1 MNDTSVL
8 FLRNK
13 THLASMRPYLS
24 TLLALSLSLGVSGCA
39 RLSFKGGTSGT
50 MQTADGG
57 YIDNDTGDKI
67 RQEQDEYGNLR
78 DCTVGKSSS
87 RSQLPSCNDIVDRRQ
102 DAEVKSSASSDEM
115 LDNKLSGSRQYT
127 LPNGGKIRI
136 NAAVKYN
143 DESSQG
149 LIVGVT
155 VANVGSTKQAFE
167 SLFIDGS
174 AYVEVVF
181 IDDDEFALL
190 RPVRIPL
197 DVQQGQKQN
206 VSYRKKFGPTTSD
219 VVAVLMQARLPIQ
232 SVREYRQISRLE
244 IAFKPS

>member
-1 MNDTSVL
+1 ML
-8 FLRNK
+8 FLLRSRSWG
-13 THLASMRPYLS
+13 LAMRRLF
-24 TLLALSLSLGVSGCA
+24 LSLAFVGVSLSVSSCA
-39 RLSFKGGTSGT
+39 SLSFKGGTSGT
-50 MQTADGG
+50 TQTADGG

-87 RSQLPSCNDIVDRRQ
+87 RSELPSCNEIVDKRQ
-102 DAEVKSSASSDEM
+102 AAETELSESSDSM

-127 LPNGGKIRI
+127 LPNGGKIRV

-155 VANVGSTKQAFE
+155 VANVGSTRQAFE
-167 SLFIDGS
+167 SLFIDSS

-181 IDDDEFALL
+181 VDDDEFALL

-197 DVQQGQKQN
+197 NVQQGQREN
-206 VSYRKKFGPTTSD
+206 ISYRKKFGSTTSD
-219 VVAVLMQARLPIQ
+219 VVAVVMQARLPIQ

-244 IAFKPS
+244 IAFKPG